1 MQFKVAFQFWKAT
14 FRHYAGLGGWAMAK
28 IPNEL
33 IEKIRNSV
41 NIVDVISQ
49 DVQLRAQGK
58 NLMGHCPFHRD
69 DTPSFAVN
77 EQKQF
82 FYCFSCHR
90 SGNVFGFLQQL
101 HQLSFPEAVAQVAQ
115 MANISL
121 PRQYEPGANEDQRQ
135 PSEIGQ
141 LINLHTVSAKL
152 YHHILVSTEAGRAA
166 LHYLQQR
173 GMTRELIDEFN
184 LGFAPAG
191 DEEVLLEYCQQQK
204 LDYQLLRKSG
214 LFVTDRYGNLHDRF
228 HNRVMYPL
236 DNSNG
241 QVVAFSGRIL
251 ASKGN
256 DHDPKYLNSPETE
269 LFNKRQNLFN
279 LHRAKKAARSAGNL
293 LLFEGFMDV
302 ISAYGAGVQNGVA
315 SMGTSLTDE
324 QVQVIQRLTNEVVV
338 VYDGDDAGQN
348 AIDRALKLIR
358 QDAPQLTIRVVQL
371 PAGIDPD
378 EYVQQKGAQSFQQ
391 YLEGHAE
398 TPVEFQLHYLRRG
411 LNLHQQDELI
421 GYLNAVLRI
430 IAGVT
435 SPVEQNVYLKELAD
449 EFGLTM
455 ASLQDQVKQIT
466 PTLPKQPAKSR
477 QAPAANAPVETN
489 SVDAPRVLSKVEE
502 AERRLLAYYLE
513 DEEVRQHLDQL
524 EGFQFA
530 HETYQKVYSAVRDY
544 LVDHDDPS
552 VAAILD
558 DLPDDPSR
566 AILSEVSSLKVDH
579 DSTDEVVEDCIS
591 VVMEEAPL
599 KQQIQ
604 AKKAALNEAAM
615 VNDEAATTK
624 IAAELVQL
632 YQKQQNMKTE
642 EIG

>member
-1 MQFKVAFQFWKAT
+1 
-14 FRHYAGLGGWAMAK
+14 MAK

-33 IEKIRNSV
+33 IDRIRDSV

-101 HQLSFPEAVAQVAQ
+101 HHLSFPEAVEKVAQ

-121 PRQYEPGANEDQRQ
+121 PRQYEPGANEANSQTSQ
-135 PSEIGQ
+135 VGQ
-141 LINLHTVSAKL
+141 LINLHQTAAKL
-152 YHHILVSTEAGRAA
+152 YHHILVSTPAGGAA
-166 LHYLQQR
+166 LHYLQKR
-173 GMTRELIDEFN
+173 GMSRQLIDEFN
-184 LGFAPAG
+184 LGFAPDG

-214 LFVTDRYGNLHDRF
+214 LFVTDRAGNLHDRF
-228 HNRVMYPL
+228 HGRVMYPL
-236 DNSNG
+236 DGSNG
-241 QVVAFSGRIL
+241 QVIGFSGRIL

-256 DHDPKYLNSPETE
+256 DHEPKYLNSPETE
-269 LFNKRQNLFN
+269 LFNKRQSLFN
-279 LHRAKKAARSAGNL
+279 LHRAKKAARTAGKII
-293 LLFEGFMDV
+293 LFEGFMDV
-302 ISAYGAGVQNGVA
+302 ISAFGAGVANGVA

-324 QVQVIQRLTNEVVV
+324 QVQIIQRFCNEVVV
-338 VYDGDDAGQN
+338 CYDGDDAGQN
-348 AIDRALKLIR
+348 AIDRAIKLIA
-358 QDAPQLTIRVVQL
+358 QDAPKLTIRVVQL
-371 PAGIDPD
+371 PAGLDPD

-391 YLEGHAE
+391 YLEGHVE

-430 IAGVT
+430 IAGV
-435 SPVEQNVYLKELAD
+435 SSAVEQNVYLKELAD
-449 EFGLTM
+449 EFGLTV
-455 ASLQDQVKQIT
+455 ASLQDQVKQIGQ
-466 PTLPKQPAKSR
+466 TLPKRPAQK
-477 QAPAANAPVETN
+477 APTNFNAPVDDSPEPAADPH
-489 SVDAPRVLSKVEE
+489 VVSKVEG
-502 AERRLLAYYLE
+502 AERRLLAYYLD

-524 EGFQFA
+524 NGFQFA
-530 HETYQKVYSAVRDY
+530 HDAYQKVYNAVRDY
-544 LVDHDDPS
+544 LAQNQKPS
-552 VAAILD
+552 IAAILD
-558 DLPDDPSR
+558 QLPDDQSR
-566 AILSEVSSLKVDH
+566 SILSEVSNLKVDH
-579 DSTDEVVEDCIS
+579 DSTDEVVNDCIA
-591 VVMEEAPL
+591 VVMDEAPL

-604 AKKAALNEAAM
+604 AKQAALNEAAM

-624 IAAELVQL
+624 IAQELVQL

>member
-1 MQFKVAFQFWKAT
+1 
-14 FRHYAGLGGWAMAK
+14 MAK

-33 IEKIRNSV
+33 IDRIRDSV

-101 HQLSFPEAVAQVAQ
+101 HHLSFPEAIEKVAQ

-121 PRQYEPGANEDQRQ
+121 PRQYEPGANEANSQTSQ
-135 PSEIGQ
+135 VGQ
-141 LINLHTVSAKL
+141 LINLHQTAAKL
-152 YHHILVSTEAGRAA
+152 YHHILVSTPAGGAA
-166 LHYLQQR
+166 LHYLQKR
-173 GMTRELIDEFN
+173 GMSRQLIDEFN
-184 LGFAPAG
+184 LGFAPDG

-214 LFVTDRYGNLHDRF
+214 LFVTDRAGNLHDRF
-228 HNRVMYPL
+228 HGRVMYPL
-236 DNSNG
+236 DGSNG
-241 QVVAFSGRIL
+241 QVIGFSGRIL
-251 ASKGN
+251 ANKGN
-256 DHDPKYLNSPETE
+256 DHEPKYLNSPETE
-269 LFNKRQNLFN
+269 LFNKRQSLFN
-279 LHRAKKAARSAGNL
+279 LHRAKKAARTAGKII
-293 LLFEGFMDV
+293 LFEGFMDV
-302 ISAYGAGVQNGVA
+302 ISAFGAGVANGVA

-324 QVQVIQRLTNEVVV
+324 QVQIIQRFCNEVVV
-338 VYDGDDAGQN
+338 CYDGDDAGQN
-348 AIDRALKLIR
+348 AIDRAIKLIA
-358 QDAPQLTIRVVQL
+358 QDAPKLTIRVVQL
-371 PAGIDPD
+371 PAGLDPD

-391 YLEGHAE
+391 YLEGHVE

-421 GYLNAVLRI
+421 GYLNAALRI
-430 IAGVT
+430 IAGV
-435 SPVEQNVYLKELAD
+435 SSAVEQNVYLKELAD
-449 EFGLTM
+449 EFGLTV
-455 ASLQDQVKQIT
+455 ASLQDQVKKIGQ
-466 PTLPKQPAKSR
+466 TLPKRPAKKS
-477 QAPAANAPVETN
+477 PTNFNAPVDDSAELAADPH
-489 SVDAPRVLSKVEE
+489 VVSKVEG
-502 AERRLLAYYLE
+502 AERRLLAYYLD

-524 EGFQFA
+524 NGFQFA
-530 HETYQKVYSAVRDY
+530 HDAYQKVYNAVRDY
-544 LVDHDDPS
+544 LAQNQKPS
-552 VAAILD
+552 IAAILD
-558 DLPDDPSR
+558 QLPDDQSR
-566 AILSEVSSLKVDH
+566 SILSEVSNLKVDH
-579 DSTDEVVEDCIS
+579 DSTDEVVNDCIA

-604 AKKAALNEAAM
+604 AKQAALNEAAM

-624 IAAELVQL
+624 IAQELVQL

>member
-1 MQFKVAFQFWKAT
+1 
-14 FRHYAGLGGWAMAK
+14 MAK

-33 IEKIRNSV
+33 IDKIRDSV

-101 HQLSFPEAVAQVAQ
+101 HHLSFPEAVAEVAK
-115 MANISL
+115 MANIQL
-121 PRQYEPGANEDQRQ
+121 PRQYAPGAEDNHAQT
-135 PSEIGQ
+135 SEVGQ
-141 LINLHTVSAKL
+141 LISLHAASAKL
-152 YHHILVSTEAGRAA
+152 YHHILVSTEAGRGA

-173 GMTRELIDEFN
+173 GMSRQLIDEFN

-214 LFVTDRYGNLHDRF
+214 LFVTDHEGNLHDRF
-228 HNRVMYPL
+228 HGRVMYPL
-236 DNSNG
+236 DGSNG
-241 QVVAFSGRIL
+241 QVVGFSGRIL
-251 ASKGN
+251 AKKGN
-256 DHDPKYLNSPETE
+256 DREPKYLNSPETE

-293 LLFEGFMDV
+293 ILFEGFMDV

-324 QVQVIQRLTNEVVV
+324 QVQVIQRFANEVVV
-338 VYDGDDAGQN
+338 CYDGDDAGQN
-348 AIDRALKLIR
+348 AIDRAIKLIW
-358 QDAPQLTIRVVQL
+358 QDAPQMNIRVVQL

-378 EYVQQKGAQSFQQ
+378 EYVQQKGVQSFQQ
-391 YLEGHAE
+391 YMEGHAE

-430 IAGVT
+430 VAGVS

-449 EFGLTM
+449 EFGLSI
-455 ASLQDQVKQIT
+455 ASLQEQVAQIALS
-466 PTLPKQPAKSR
+466 LPKRTPQNT
-477 QAPAANAPVETN
+477 ANSAGPTTHDSAPVLGDTNTAET
-489 SVDAPRVLSKVEE
+489 RVSSKVEG
-502 AERRLLAYYLE
+502 AQRRLLAYYLD

-524 EGFQFA
+524 AGFQFA
-530 HETYQKVYSAVRDY
+530 DAAYQQTYDAVRQY
-544 LVDHDDPS
+544 LANHDQPS
-552 VAAILD
+552 IAAILD
-558 DLPDDPSR
+558 QLPDDRSR
-566 AILSEVSSLKVDH
+566 SILSEVSDLKVDH
-579 DSTDEVVEDCIS
+579 DSTDEVVNDCIA
-591 VVMEEAPL
+591 VVMQEAPL

-624 IAAELVQL
+624 IAQELVQL

>member
-1 MQFKVAFQFWKAT
+1 
-14 FRHYAGLGGWAMAK
+14 MAK

-33 IEKIRNSV
+33 IDRIRDSV

-101 HQLSFPEAVAQVAQ
+101 HHLSFPEAVEKVAQ

-121 PRQYEPGANEDQRQ
+121 PRQYEPGANEANSQTSQ
-135 PSEIGQ
+135 VGQ
-141 LINLHTVSAKL
+141 LINLHQTAAKL
-152 YHHILVSTEAGRAA
+152 YHHILVSTPAGGAA
-166 LHYLQQR
+166 LHYLQKR
-173 GMTRELIDEFN
+173 GMSRQLIDEFN
-184 LGFAPAG
+184 LGFAPDG

-214 LFVTDRYGNLHDRF
+214 LFVTDRAGNLHDRF
-228 HNRVMYPL
+228 HGRVMYPL
-236 DNSNG
+236 DGSNG
-241 QVVAFSGRIL
+241 QVIGFSGRIL

-256 DHDPKYLNSPETE
+256 DHEPKYLNSPETE
-269 LFNKRQNLFN
+269 LFNKRQSLFN
-279 LHRAKKAARSAGNL
+279 LHRAKKAARTAGKII
-293 LLFEGFMDV
+293 LFEGFMDV
-302 ISAYGAGVQNGVA
+302 ISAFGAGVANGVA

-324 QVQVIQRLTNEVVV
+324 QVQIIQRFCNEVVV
-338 VYDGDDAGQN
+338 CYDGDDAGQN
-348 AIDRALKLIR
+348 AIDRAIKLIA
-358 QDAPQLTIRVVQL
+358 QDAPKLTIRVVQL
-371 PAGIDPD
+371 PAGLDPD

-391 YLEGHAE
+391 YLEGHVE

-421 GYLNAVLRI
+421 GYLNAALRI
-430 IAGVT
+430 IAGV
-435 SPVEQNVYLKELAD
+435 SSAVEQNVYLKELAD
-449 EFGLTM
+449 EFGLTV
-455 ASLQDQVKQIT
+455 ASLQDQVKQIGQ
-466 PTLPKQPAKSR
+466 TLPKRPAKKS
-477 QAPAANAPVETN
+477 PTNFNAPVDDSAEPAA
-489 SVDAPRVLSKVEE
+489 APHVVSKVEG
-502 AERRLLAYYLE
+502 AERRLLAYYLD

-524 EGFQFA
+524 NGFQFA
-530 HETYQKVYSAVRDY
+530 HDAYQKVYNAVRDY
-544 LVDHDDPS
+544 LAQNQKPS
-552 VAAILD
+552 IAAILD
-558 DLPDDPSR
+558 QLPDDQSR
-566 AILSEVSSLKVDH
+566 SILSEVSNLKVDH
-579 DSTDEVVEDCIS
+579 DSTDEVVNDCIA
-591 VVMEEAPL
+591 VVMDEAPL

-604 AKKAALNEAAM
+604 AKQAALNEAAM

-624 IAAELVQL
+624 IAQELVQL

>member
-1 MQFKVAFQFWKAT
+1 
-14 FRHYAGLGGWAMAK
+14 MAK

-33 IEKIRNSV
+33 IDKIRDSV

-101 HQLSFPEAVAQVAQ
+101 HQLSFPEAVAQVAK
-115 MANISL
+115 MANIQL
-121 PRQYEPGANEDQRQ
+121 PRQYEPGAADDQAQ
-135 PSEIGQ
+135 TSEIGQ
-141 LINLHTVSAKL
+141 LISLHAASAKL
-152 YHHILVSTEAGRAA
+152 YHHILVSTEAGRGA

-173 GMTRELIDEFN
+173 GMSRQLIDEFN

-214 LFVTDRYGNLHDRF
+214 LFVTDRDGNLHDRF
-228 HNRVMYPL
+228 HGRVMYPL
-236 DNSNG
+236 DSSNG
-241 QVVAFSGRIL
+241 KVVGFSGRIL

-256 DHDPKYLNSPETE
+256 DHEPKYLNSPETE

-279 LHRAKKAARSAGNL
+279 LHRAKAAARSAGNII
-293 LLFEGFMDV
+293 LFEGFMDV

-338 VYDGDDAGQN
+338 CYDGDDAGQN
-348 AIDRALKLIR
+348 AIDRAIKLIR
-358 QDAPQLTIRVVQL
+358 QDAPQLTIRVIQL

-378 EYVQQKGAQSFQQ
+378 EYVQQKGVQSFQQ
-391 YLEGHAE
+391 YMQGHAE

-411 LNLHQQDELI
+411 LNLHQQDELL

-430 IAGVT
+430 VAGVS

-449 EFGLTM
+449 EFGLTV
-455 ASLQDQVKQIT
+455 ASLQQQVKQISA
-466 PTLPKQPAKSR
+466 TLPKSAVHTSARSQTVTNDSTPKT
-477 QAPAANAPVETN
+477 ET
-489 SVDAPRVLSKVEE
+489 ATETRVLSKVEG
-502 AERRLLAYYLE
+502 AQRRLLAYYLA

-524 EGFQFA
+524 AGFQFA
-530 HETYQKVYSAVRDY
+530 DDTYQQVYTALRTY
-544 LVDHDDPS
+544 LADHDEPS

-558 DLPDDPSR
+558 QLPDDRCRSL
-566 AILSEVSSLKVDH
+566 LSEVSDLKIDR
-579 DSTDEVVEDCIS
+579 DSTDEVVNDCIA

-599 KQQIQ
+599 NQQIQ

-624 IAAELVQL
+624 LAAELVQL